1 MIDFFAFIL
10 AAGNLDLP
18 VSHDAMRTLVVA
30 IAAGIFL
37 IVIARQ
43 FSLPGIVLLLL
54 GGVALGPE
62 WLGIVQPASLGPLL
76 PVIVSLAVGLIL
88 FEGGL
93 TLDLR
98 GYTAGSKVI
107 PRLLSIG
114 VVVTWLGTAAVVALL
129 FDVSASFALV
139 AGSLVIVT
147 GPTVIAPLLK
157 RIKVKSKLHDI
168 LHWEGVMI
176 DPIGVFIAL
185 LCYEWIIGRD
195 GGLVFGNF
203 ALRSSSGI
211 VLGIAGGWL
220 IVQAFRHQLVPR
232 NLANAFALGGAMAIF
247 GVGEAVKSETG
258 LLAVTV
264 AGFVV
269 GWLEPAELKQIRQF
283 KAEITDL
290 LIGLLFIVLAARLE
304 LAQFAEAGIKGL
316 LVVAA
321 IVVVIRP
328 LNIIASTW
336 GSGLSWREK
345 FFLSWVAPRG
355 IVAASMAS
363 LFALGLEDSEGF
375 LGDPQLIETLTYST
389 IVATVILQG
398 FSAGWVAKL
407 LGLKRPDPTGWMIAG
422 GCALNRRIAR
432 FLRDEAK
439 LDVLLIDTNSR
450 LIAEAKKGGLP
461 AICEDAR
468 NVDLVEERSEFLKV
482 GHLLALTDNTELNE
496 LLCSRWGHA
505 LDIHQSVYRWSNN
518 RDKTS
523 DDRSQIGEV
532 VFPKLARP
540 TVISSQLIDGE
551 ARVWSV
557 TSDGSAIGGQPL
569 IIIRKG
575 LARPVTDRKDGD
587 NIQKGDLVLVLE
599 REAGFLSRSL
609 QAGAS
614 VDLNVTDLV
623 DLYEKIIELAVE
635 HVPSIS
641 KDESLSEITQPGK
654 IVPNVIGYGVAV
666 PHIYNHSITQRL
678 CIFARLPEG
687 LTLPNENEP
696 IRLVFFLISPAG
708 DPEGHLATLA
718 EIARFCDDPNNRNR
732 LLKLENIEQASLFLQ
747 SRSR

>member
-1 MIDFFAFIL
+1 MQTL
-10 AAGNLDLP
+10 A
-18 VSHDAMRTLVVA
+18 VA
-30 IAAGIFL
+30 IAAGIFF

-43 FSLPGIVLLLL
+43 LNFPGIVLLLL
-54 GGVALGPE
+54 GGVVLGPE
-62 WLGIVQPASLGPLL
+62 CLGVTDPESLGPILS
-76 PVIVSLAVGLIL
+76 VIVSLAVGLIL

-107 PRLLSIG
+107 PRLLTVG
-114 VVVTWLGTAAVVALL
+114 VITTWLGVSLCVGVLFNVSWAFSLL
-129 FDVSASFALV
+129 

-157 RIKVKSKLHDI
+157 RIKVKQRLHDI

-185 LCYEWIIGRD
+185 LCYEWIVGHD
-195 GGLVFGNF
+195 GGRVFGNF
-203 ALRSSSGI
+203 ALRSASGI
-211 VLGIAGGWL
+211 ILGVIGGWG
-220 IVQAFRHQLVPR
+220 IVQAFRWQLVPR

-247 GVGEAVKSETG
+247 GVAEFIISEAG

-269 GWLEPAELKQIRQF
+269 GVLQPAELKQIRQF

-290 LIGLLFIVLAARLE
+290 LIGLLFIVLAGRLE
-304 LAQFAEAGIKGL
+304 LSQFADAGWEGV

-321 IVVVIRP
+321 IVFIIRP
-328 LNIIASTW
+328 LNIIVSTW
-336 GSGLSWREK
+336 GTDLTFKERL
-345 FFLSWVAPRG
+345 FLSWVAPRG

-363 LFALGLEDSEGF
+363 LFALGLE
-375 LGDPQLIETLTYST
+375 GDESLSGNPELIETLTYST

-398 FSAGWVAKL
+398 FSAGWVARL

-422 GCALNRRIAR
+422 ASAINRRIAR

-450 LIAEAKKGGLP
+450 LIAEAKRGGLP

-468 NVDLVEERSEFLKV
+468 NVDLIEERGEFLKV

-496 LLCSRWGHA
+496 LLCQRWGDA
-505 LDIHQSVYRWSNN
+505 LDIHESVYRWSGN
-518 RDKTS
+518 RDLTS
-523 DDRSQIGEV
+523 DDRGQVGDIA
-532 VFPKLARP
+532 FPGLARP
-540 TVISSQLIDGE
+540 TVISAELVDGE
-551 ARVWSV
+551 ARVWSA
-557 TSDGSAIGGQPL
+557 TSDGSDIGGFPL
-569 IIIRKG
+569 VIARKG
-575 LARPVTDRKDGD
+575 LARPVTNRKDSD
-587 NIQKGDLVLVLE
+587 VVQKGDRVLVLE
-599 REAGFLSRSL
+599 RDAGFLSRSL
-609 QAGAS
+609 QAGSA
-614 VDLNVTDLV
+614 VDLAATDLHH
-623 DLYEKIIELAVE
+623 LYEQILEIAVE
-635 HVPSIS
+635 LIPSIS

-654 IVPNVIGYGVAV
+654 LVPNIIGHGIAI
-666 PHIYNHSITQRL
+666 PHIYNRSNPNRL

-687 LTLPNENEP
+687 LALPGENEP

-718 EIARFCDDPNNRNR
+718 EIARFCGDQKNRDR
-732 LLKLENIEQASLFLQ
+732 LLSLENIEQARMFLQ
-747 SRSR
+747 SRAR

>member
-1 MIDFFAFIL
+1 VTSLLALTL
-10 AAGNLDLP
+10 AAGNFELP

-43 FSLPGIVLLLL
+43 LSLPSIVLLLL
-54 GGVALGPE
+54 GGVVLGPE
-62 WLGIVQPASLGPLL
+62 CLGVVQPESLGALL

-98 GYTAGSKVI
+98 GYISGSKVI
-107 PRLLSIG
+107 PRLLTVG
-114 VVVTWLGTAAVVALL
+114 VVTTWLGTSLVVALL
-129 FDVSASFALV
+129 FDVTPSFALL

-157 RIKVKSKLHDI
+157 RIKVKQRLHDI

-203 ALRSSSGI
+203 AWRAVSGT
-211 VLGIAGGWL
+211 VLGIVGGWA
-220 IVQAFRHQLVPR
+220 IVQAFRWQLVPR

-247 GVGEAVKSETG
+247 GVAETVISEAG

-269 GWLEPAELKQIRQF
+269 GWLQPAELKQIRQF

-290 LIGLLFIVLAARLE
+290 LVGLLFIVLAGRLQ
-304 LAQFAEAGIKGL
+304 LDQFTNAGVNGL
-316 LVVAA
+316 LAVAA
-321 IVVVIRP
+321 ILFVIRP
-328 LNIIASTW
+328 VNIALSTW
-336 GSGLSWREK
+336 GTGLSFREK
-345 FFLSWVAPRG
+345 LFLSWVAPRG

-363 LFALGLEDSEGF
+363 LFALGLKNNEN
-375 LGDPQLIETLTYST
+375 LVADPQLIETLTYST

-398 FSAGWVAKL
+398 FSAGWVARL

-422 GCALNRRIAR
+422 ASAINRRIAR

-450 LIAEAKKGGLP
+450 LIAEARRGGIP

-468 NVDLVEERSEFLKV
+468 NVDLVEERVEFLKV

-496 LLCSRWGHA
+496 LLCQRWGDA
-505 LDIHQSVYRWSNN
+505 LDIHESVYRWSAN
-518 RDKTS
+518 RDQTS
-523 DDRSQIGEV
+523 DDRGQLGDIA
-532 VFPKLARP
+532 FPGTARP
-540 TVISSQLIDGE
+540 TVLSAELVDGE
-551 ARVWSV
+551 ARVWSA
-557 TSDGSAIGGQPL
+557 TSDGSEIGGVPL
-569 IIIRKG
+569 VIFRKG
-575 LARPVTDRKDGD
+575 TARPVTNRKDSD
-587 NIQKGDLVLVLE
+587 KIEKGDRVLVLE
-599 REAGFLSRSL
+599 RDAGFLSRSL
-609 QAGAS
+609 QAGSA
-614 VDLNVTDLV
+614 VDLAATDLHH
-623 DLYEKIIELAVE
+623 LYEQILEIAVE
-635 HVPSIS
+635 LVPSIS
-641 KDESLSEITQPGK
+641 KDESLSDITQPGK
-654 IVPNVIGYGVAV
+654 LVPNLIGHGIAI
-666 PHIYNHSITQRL
+666 PHLYNRNNPHRL
-678 CIFARLPEG
+678 CIFARLPDG
-687 LTLPNENEP
+687 LELPGEPEP

-718 EIARFCDDPNNRNR
+718 EIARFCGDQKNRDR
-732 LLKLENIEQASLFLQ
+732 LLSLESIDQARMFLQ